1 MLTHPQLIAAGYQYQ
16 RGNPSQ
22 VKQALSRAGY
32 DTSHITWY
40 GHTDGQI
47 VAWAVKPGADRA
59 IRTGDASGVVACA
72 VDNGSFVNIH
82 YDRGLPSPFSNG

>member
-40 GHTDGQI
+40 GHTDGRI
-47 VAWAVKPGADRA
+47 VAWAVKLGAGSA
-59 IRTGDASGVVACA
+59 IKRDSPHGHVACA
-72 VDNGSFVNIH
+72 VYRGGSMNLYH
-82 YDRGLPSPFSNG
+82 DHGLPSPSAIF